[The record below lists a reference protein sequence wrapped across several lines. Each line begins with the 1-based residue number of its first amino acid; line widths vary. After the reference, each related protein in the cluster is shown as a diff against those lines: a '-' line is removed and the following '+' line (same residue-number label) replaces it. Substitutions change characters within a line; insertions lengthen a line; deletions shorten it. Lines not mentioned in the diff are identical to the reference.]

1 MPGPDLKLNDYNSEQ
16 DSCSDSD
23 TSDLESDTSELN
35 IEPDIAQRTDMAE
48 ARAVSP
54 AYPYGN
60 EAMFSAEHVKV
71 EPNLFFTVKL
81 KGHDRTFVI
90 PEKNPTNF
98 FSIRF
103 SQIFFYIFYRCFSI
117 NIGYMKKKA
126 PLTAFYPLNKP
137 YEYG

>member
-81 KGHDRTFVI
+81 TGHDRTFVI

-103 SQIFFYIFYRCFSI
+103 SQIFFLYFLSVFFHKYRVYEKKGAI
-117 NIGYMKKKA
+117 NGILSLK
-126 PLTAFYPLNKP
+126 
-137 YEYG
+137 

>member
-23 TSDLESDTSELN
+23 TSDLESDTLELN
-35 IEPDIAQRTDMAE
+35 IESDIAQRTDMAE

-54 AYPYGN
+54 APYGN

-90 PEKNPTNF
+90 PEKNPTNV

-103 SQIFFYIFYRCFSI
+103 SQIFFLYFLSVFFHKYRVYEKKGAI
-117 NIGYMKKKA
+117 NGILSLK
-126 PLTAFYPLNKP
+126 
-137 YEYG
+137 